1 MALET
6 NITDKKLTV
15 ILDDELSIYTANDF
29 RDSLAEQL
37 QSITSIA
44 INLSKVTEM
53 DSAGLQ
59 LLFAIKNL
67 NAKYDVEF
75 IEHSTAVTEVLEICG
90 LLGQLNDS
98 VLILRESV

>member
-1 MALET
+1 MSLDT
-6 NITDKKLTV
+6 NITDKKITV
-15 ILDDELSIYTANDF
+15 VLDDELTIYTANDF
-29 RDSLAEQL
+29 RDSLTEQL
-37 QSITSIA
+37 QGITHIV

-75 IEHSTAVTEVLEICG
+75 IEHSAAVTEVLDICG

-98 VLILRESV
+98 VLILREAV